1 MLNLHN
7 VSTNMWRNSWLWKMQ
22 DNEEMEVM
30 WPKES
35 VPTKTLRHVIDSY
48 KLLEFLEHY
57 KLRPKT

>member
-1 MLNLHN
+1 
-7 VSTNMWRNSWLWKMQ
+7 MWRNSWLWKMQ